1 MTSNIGSEWFY
12 SQKPQ
17 IGFAVSDENGQNEE
31 NTGVEDA
38 VRNELKRH
46 FKPEFLN
53 RIDEIVV
60 FHGMSKEM
68 LSGIIEILLD
78 EVRELLQKK
87 NISVEFDALLK
98 EALLTEGYDPQ
109 FGARPLKRAITKLII
124 NPLSEKMLAGE
135 L

>member
-87 NISVEFDALLK
+87 NISVEFDASLK